1 MFFIIYETTNKINGK
16 KYRGAHVCEHLE
28 DAYIGSGKLL
38 KRAIE
43 KYGFDSFERNVL
55 IECNNVE
62 EMFQQEAF
70 FVNADWVADP
80 TTYNLKVGGEGGW
93 DYINK
98 EHLRWNEEKKR
109 LHSIEMKKKRE
120 SGHWGPKK
128 PNYFGMLGKTHSLE
142 TKKNIS
148 KNNAMNL
155 NEEQILT
162 RIEQWKSL
170 PDIRG
175 KISKISKM
183 WGVSHTQVRR
193 FIAKYDI

>member
-1 MFFIIYETTNKINGK
+1 MFYIVYETTNKINGK
-16 KYRGAHVCEHLE
+16 KYRGAHVCEQIN
-28 DAYIGSGKLL
+28 DSYIGSGKLL

-43 KYGFDSFERNVL
+43 KYGFDSFERTVL
-55 IECNNVE
+55 VECKNVE
-62 EMFQQEAF
+62 EMFLQEAIY
-70 FVNADWVADP
+70 VNADWVADP

-109 LHSIEMKKKRE
+109 IHSIEMKKKRE
-120 SGHWGPKK
+120 SGQWGPKQ

-142 TKKNIS
+142 SKNKIS
-148 KNNAMNL
+148 ENNAMTL
-155 NEEQILT
+155 SQEEILT

-175 KISKISKM
+175 KISKISIL
-183 WGVSHTQVRR
+183 WSVSHTQVRR
-193 FIAKYDI
+193 FVAKYNI